1 MSLYSKKFDVIVV
14 GAGHAGC
21 EAALATARLG
31 LDTLLLCL
39 NLDTVAAMS
48 CNPAIGGL
56 AKGHLVREIDALGGQ
71 MGKAADACGIQF
83 KLLNTSKGPAVQ
95 APRAQCD
102 KMEYRLWMKD
112 VLESTPRLWLKQ
124 AHVEKLVID
133 KAANSILGV
142 ATKTGIEYHASA
154 VVLTTGTFL
163 QGLIHIGANRIK
175 SGRAGEQASEGLSA
189 SLAEAGF
196 ELGRLKTGT
205 NPRVNRHSLDYSKF
219 QEFPGDEEIQPFSF
233 STPRGS
239 LKNKVL
245 CWTVK
250 TNEAVHETIR
260 GSMERSPLY
269 NGVIKGIGPRY
280 CPSIEDKVMRFP
292 EKTFH
297 QIILEPEGLRTA
309 ELYLN
314 GLSTSLPE
322 DDQLRFLRKIPGFER
337 AEIMRPGYAVEYD
350 FVPPTQLKS
359 SLESKLVHGLYLA
372 GQING
377 TSGYEEAAA
386 QGLMAG
392 LNAGLRLQGKPPL
405 QLGRHEAYIG
415 VLIDD
420 LITKGT
426 SEPYRLFTSLAEYRL
441 LLRQDNADLRLMDL
455 GYECGL
461 LSDETHAAF
470 KQRRNQLNSELGR
483 LEKVMVKADDGIN
496 AILRSLESAEIAQA
510 TTLAGFLRRPELSYH
525 DLNRLVA
532 GGSDLSLPVE
542 VRAQA
547 EIQVKYDGYIKR
559 QLQQVEQHRKIEEKK
574 LPEDLNYSEIYGLS
588 REAREKLNKHRPSSV
603 GQAGRI
609 SGVTPA
615 DISVLLVSLEARK
628 HSGILQIPEPEIQL

>member
-1 MSLYSKKFDVIVV
+1 MPAYSKQFDVIVV

-83 KLLNTSKGPAVQ
+83 KMLNTSKGPAVQ

-112 VLESTPRLWLKQ
+112 VLEGTPKLWLKQ
-124 AHVEKLVID
+124 AHVEKLHID
-133 KAANSILGV
+133 KASGTVYGV
-142 ATKTGIEYHASA
+142 ATKTGIDYHAKA
-154 VVLTTGTFL
+154 VILTTGTFL

-189 SLAEAGF
+189 SLLEAGF

-205 NPRVNRHSLDYSKF
+205 NPRVNRHSLDFSQF

-239 LKNKVL
+239 LKNKVV

-250 TNEAVHETIR
+250 TTEEVHETIR

-269 NGVIKGIGPRY
+269 NGAIKGIGPRY

-292 EKTFH
+292 EKAFH
-297 QIILEPEGLRTA
+297 QIILEPEGLRTS

-322 DDQLRFLRKIPGFER
+322 DDQLRFLRKIPGFEQV
-337 AEIMRPGYAVEYD
+337 EIMRPGYAVEYD
-350 FVPPTQLKS
+350 FVPPTQLKP
-359 SLESKLVHGLYLA
+359 SLESKQVHGLYLA

-386 QGLMAG
+386 QGLIAG
-392 LNAGLRLQGKPPL
+392 LNAALALQGKAPL
-405 QLGRHEAYIG
+405 HLGRHQAYIG

-426 SEPYRLFTSLAEYRL
+426 AEPYRLFTSLAEYRL

-455 GYECGL
+455 GHECGL
-461 LSDETHAAF
+461 LDAQAFAAF
-470 KQRRNQLNSELGR
+470 EQRRSQLKSELGR
-483 LEKVMVKADDGIN
+483 LEKVLVKADEGIN
-496 AILRSLESAEIAQA
+496 AILRSLESAEISQA
-510 TTLAGFLRRPELSYH
+510 TSLSAFLRRPELSYA

-532 GGSDLSLPVE
+532 GGSDLSLGAE
-542 VRAQA
+542 VRQEA

-559 QLQQVEQHRKIEEKK
+559 QLQQVEQYRKIEEKK
-574 LPEDLNYSEIYGLS
+574 LPESLDYSQIYGLA
-588 REAREKLNKHRPSSV
+588 REAREKLAKHRPISL

-615 DISVLLVSLEARK
+615 DISVLLVALEALR
-628 HSGILQIPEPEIQL
+628 HSGALQVPEPENSL